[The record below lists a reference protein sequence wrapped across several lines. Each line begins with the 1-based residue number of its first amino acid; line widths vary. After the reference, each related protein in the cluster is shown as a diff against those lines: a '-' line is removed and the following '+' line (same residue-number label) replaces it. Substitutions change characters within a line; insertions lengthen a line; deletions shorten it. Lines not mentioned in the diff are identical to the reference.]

1 MSSET
6 FCSFDKMGVDFR
18 SFKIGHSRLSSMWEK
33 SWIEKKKRGRRN
45 MVCRWFNTAT
55 QLASFLWRHGHP
67 PCANTTESVRKG
79 GDYRRWPAGMSG
91 TPVGKTCNGSFVRT
105 KPTGI
110 VRPRLPWQR
119 TTKEK
124 EKKTCRPVRIL
135 LRFLPPHT
143 EHIIQVKYTWTDT
156 TKTIHKL
163 WPAR

>member
-1 MSSET
+1 MEICHPRL
-6 FCSFDKMGVDFR
+6 FAFDKMGVDFR
-18 SFKIGHSRLSSMWEK
+18 SLIEHSRLSSMWEK

-45 MVCRWFNTAT
+45 TFSPWLNTVT

-67 PCANTTESVRKG
+67 PCANTTESVRKV
-79 GDYRRWPAGMSG
+79 GDYQRWPAGMSG

-124 EKKTCRPVRIL
+124 KIDKIVDQCGFYYAFSPT
-135 LRFLPPHT
+135 
-143 EHIIQVKYTWTDT
+143 YWTYQTSKIYLHGQDQN
-156 TKTIHKL
+156 H
-163 WPAR
+163 P